1 MLCDKCKKNTATR
14 FIKTIVNGIAKEYN
28 LCEECAKD
36 AGYSSIGNGTLSSM
50 LASLFGEG
58 LQKSSAI
65 NETKCPKCNATFSQI
80 AKNGKVGCSE
90 CYKTFKSDLLPY
102 IKRIHGS
109 ISHIGKVPNRAPLI
123 VKPSSK
129 TVDDLRMELNR
140 LVAEEKYE
148 QAAIVR
154 DEIKKMEAGNNE

>member
-28 LCEECAKD
+28 LCEECAVLE
-36 AGYSSIGNGTLSSM
+36 GYSSIGNGTLSSM

-58 LQKSSAI
+58 LHTKNIS
-65 NETKCPKCNATFSQI
+65 NETRCPKCDATFSEI

-102 IKRIHGS
+102 IKRVHGS
-109 ISHIGKVPNRAPLI
+109 ISHTGKVPNSAPLI
-123 VKPSSK
+123 VKPQLK
-129 TVDDLRMELNR
+129 TISDLRMELNR
-140 LVAEEKYE
+140 LVSEEKYE
-148 QAAIVR
+148 EAAVVR
-154 DEIKKMEAGNNE
+154 DEIKRMEAENNE